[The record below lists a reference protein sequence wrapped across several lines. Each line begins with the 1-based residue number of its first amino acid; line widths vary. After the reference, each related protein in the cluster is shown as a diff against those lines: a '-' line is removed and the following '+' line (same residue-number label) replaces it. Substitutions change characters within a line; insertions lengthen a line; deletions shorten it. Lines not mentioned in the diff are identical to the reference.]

1 LESPLPRL
9 TVLLSFLCIALGAAC
24 QSVPVSQL
32 APDST
37 TLYRFEL
44 EEGALVIGR
53 IVAADADTI
62 HVASGSFGKHAL
74 ARSSIARA
82 TIFEEGSNRFGKK
95 WFDAPVPSRNLIG
108 ATAIPMKSR
117 EFRFT
122 NTYLLFNSLSAG
134 ITKNITASAGFE
146 TTSLLNDSTP
156 GGIYYG
162 SLRYGGQVGDGIH
175 AAAQMQMLSMPFD
188 GWFYS
193 NASRLNLGFLGG
205 LVTLGDAN
213 RQLTLGLSWSVL
225 DFRWLTRYPMIT
237 VAGQWRFG
245 KRMGVVSENWLLP
258 IPGSRSPHLFSYAL
272 RVMGT
277 RICADFGFLNNE
289 GIAQVIPL
297 GIPFA
302 SFSVRW

>member
-1 LESPLPRL
+1 MLRTALLLVFLRL
-9 TVLLSFLCIALGAAC
+9 ALGAIC
-24 QSVPVSQL
+24 QSVPVDQL

-37 TLYRFEL
+37 TIYRFEL
-44 EEGALVIGR
+44 HEGALVIGR
-53 IVAADADTI
+53 IVAADRDTV
-62 HVASGSFGKHAL
+62 HVASGSFGRHAL

-82 TIFEEGSNRFGKK
+82 TLYEEGSNRFGRK

-108 ATAIPMKSR
+108 ATAIPMKPR

-134 ITKNITASAGFE
+134 VTKNITASAGFE
-146 TTSLLNDSTP
+146 TTSLLSDSSA
-156 GGIYYG
+156 GGIYFGSVKYG
-162 SLRYGGQVGDGIH
+162 RQMGDGIH
-175 AAAQMQMLSMPFD
+175 VAAQGQVLSVPFG
-188 GWFYS
+188 GWVYS
-193 NASRLNLGFLGG
+193 GSQRLNLGFLGG

-225 DFRWLTRYPMIT
+225 YFRWLTRYPMIT
-237 VAGQWRFG
+237 LAGQWRFG

-258 IPGSRSPHLFSYAL
+258 IPGSRSPYLISYAL

-289 GIAQVIPL
+289 GITQVIAP

>member
-1 LESPLPRL
+1 MLRTALLLVFLRL
-9 TVLLSFLCIALGAAC
+9 ALGAIC
-24 QSVPVSQL
+24 QSVPVDQL

-37 TLYRFEL
+37 TIYRFEL
-44 EEGALVIGR
+44 HEGALVIGR
-53 IVAADADTI
+53 IVAADRDTV
-62 HVASGSFGKHAL
+62 HVASGSFGRHAL

-82 TIFEEGSNRFGKK
+82 TLYEEGSNRFGRK

-108 ATAIPMKSR
+108 ATAIPMKPR

-134 ITKNITASAGFE
+134 VTKNITASAGFE
-146 TTSLLNDSTP
+146 TTSLLSDSSA
-156 GGIYYG
+156 GGIYFGSVKYG
-162 SLRYGGQVGDGIH
+162 RQMGDGIH
-175 AAAQMQMLSMPFD
+175 VAAQGQVLSVPFG
-188 GWFYS
+188 GWVYS
-193 NASRLNLGFLGG
+193 GSQRLNLGFLGG

-237 VAGQWRFG
+237 LAGQWRFG

-258 IPGSRSPHLFSYAL
+258 IPGSRSPYLISYAL

-289 GIAQVIPL
+289 GITQVIAP